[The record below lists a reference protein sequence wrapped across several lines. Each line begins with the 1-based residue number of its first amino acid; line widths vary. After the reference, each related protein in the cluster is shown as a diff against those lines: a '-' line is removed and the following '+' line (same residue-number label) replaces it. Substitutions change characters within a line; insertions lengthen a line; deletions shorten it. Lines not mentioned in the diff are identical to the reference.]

1 MAKLT
6 IEQFIEAIKEMSMLE
21 LNDLVKAIET
31 EFGVSASAPVAVAS
45 AVPAAEAQTEFT
57 IKLQEAGAN
66 KVAVIKLIREITG
79 LGLMEAKTAAETAGS
94 VIKEDVKTEEAN
106 EIKKKFEELG
116 AKVQL
121 V

>member
-6 IEQFIEAIKEMSMLE
+6 IEQFIEVIKEMSMLE

-45 AVPAAEAQTEFT
+45 AAPAAEAQTEFT

>member
-1 MAKLT
+1 MSKLT
-6 IEQFIEAIKEMSMLE
+6 IEQFIAAIKEMSMLE

-31 EFGVSASAPVAVAS
+31 EFGVSAAPVAAAAAPV
-45 AVPAAEAQTEFT
+45 AAEAPTEVT
-57 IKLQEAGAN
+57 IKLVEAGTN
-66 KVAVIKLIREITG
+66 KVGVIKLIREITG

-106 EIKKKFEELG
+106 EIKKKFDELG